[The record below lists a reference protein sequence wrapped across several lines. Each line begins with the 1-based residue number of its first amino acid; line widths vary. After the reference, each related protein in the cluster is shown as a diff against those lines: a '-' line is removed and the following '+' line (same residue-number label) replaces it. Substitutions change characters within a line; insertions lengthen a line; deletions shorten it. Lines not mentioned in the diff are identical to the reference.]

1 MARRWSVRP
10 RLTPDVARAA
20 LRDPDLRNVQLSW
33 LLGNAGKW
41 GYLVLNLVFAYEA
54 GGPAGAGL
62 VGLAAF
68 VPSTVAAPLAGLA
81 SNGRPERVL
90 AIVAATRTLV
100 VALTVGLVAF
110 DGPLLVL
117 LVLVGLESA
126 ARSMG
131 RPMHMALLPLLAR
144 TPAELVA
151 ANAASSAAEGLGVF
165 AGPAIAGLLLG
176 ATGLIGGHLSV
187 LVVYAL
193 AVVTIARLRVP
204 ATRLAGRPRDLRSQL
219 ALGGRAVITLP
230 AVRWLVVVIAAQT
243 LVRGVLVVMTVV
255 AAIELFGMGEA
266 GTGILNAAFGAGGLV
281 GAIAAMALAGR
292 TRLAPW
298 VNLSLAGWG
307 APIAIMGWLGDPVV
321 AIAMMA
327 LIGASN
333 ATLDVST
340 FTLLQ
345 RTSPNAARVGVLG
358 IVDSVANGGQA
369 IGGALAPLLLGAVGP
384 AGTLVVA
391 GLSLPAMAVLTWF
404 GVRSADDA
412 ATVDPERLALIRADP
427 LFAPLSMA
435 IVEQLAGELESTAF
449 EDGAW
454 LMREGESGDRYYLIA
469 SGRVRVTRE
478 GNPMRELGRGEGVG
492 EIALLR
498 DVPRTASVR
507 AVGPVETLALERGA
521 FLAAVTGTPAS
532 RVAAD
537 AVIDERLAPPVLH

>member
-20 LRDPDLRNVQLSW
+20 LRDPDLRNLQLSW

-54 GGPAGAGL
+54 AGPAGAGL

-81 SNGRPERVL
+81 SNSRPERIL
-90 AIVAATRTLV
+90 AIVGGTRTLF
-100 VALTVGLVAF
+100 VALTVALVAL
-110 DGPLLVL
+110 DGPLLGL
-117 LVLVGLESA
+117 LLLVGLESA
-126 ARSMG
+126 ARAMG
-131 RPMHMALLPLLAR
+131 RPMHMAMLPLLAR

-176 ATGLIGGHLSV
+176 ATGLAGGHLGV

-204 ATRLAGRPRDLRSQL
+204 PTQPTGRPRDLRSQL
-219 ALGGRAVITLP
+219 ALGARAVVTLP

-281 GAIAAMALAGR
+281 GAIAAIALAGR
-292 TRLAPW
+292 ARLAPW

-307 APIAIMGWLGDPVV
+307 APIAVMGWLGDPAV

-333 ATLDVST
+333 AALDVSA
-340 FTLLQ
+340 FTLFQ
-345 RTSPNAARVGVLG
+345 RTTPNAARVGVLG

-369 IGGALAPLLLGAVGP
+369 IGGALAPVLLGAVGP
-384 AGTLVVA
+384 AGTLVLA
-391 GLSLPAMAVLTWF
+391 GLSLPAVAAVTWF
-404 GVRSADDA
+404 GVRTADDA
-412 ATVDPERLALIRADP
+412 ATVDPERLALIRVDP

-435 IVEQLAGELESTAF
+435 IVEQLASGLEPAAF

-454 LMREGESGDRYYLIA
+454 LMREGERGDRYYLIA
-469 SGRVRVTRE
+469 SGRVSVTRE
-478 GNPMRELGRGEGVG
+478 GHPMRELGRGEGVG

-532 RVAAD
+532 LVAAD

>member
-90 AIVAATRTLV
+90 AIVAATRTLF

>member
-1 MARRWSVRP
+1 VSRRWSVRP

-20 LRDPDLRNVQLSW
+20 LRDPDLRSLQLSW

-54 GGPAGAGL
+54 AGPAGAGL

-90 AIVAATRTLV
+90 AVVAATRTLF
-100 VALTVGLVAF
+100 VALTVALVAF
-110 DGPLLVL
+110 DGPLLGL

-126 ARSMG
+126 ARAMG
-131 RPMHMALLPLLAR
+131 RPMHMAMLPLLAR

-176 ATGLIGGHLSV
+176 AAGLAGGHLSV
-187 LVVYAL
+187 LAIYAL
-193 AVVTIARLRVP
+193 AVVTIARVRVP
-204 ATRLAGRPRDLRSQL
+204 PTEPTGRPRDLRFQL
-219 ALGGRAVITLP
+219 ALGARAVATLP
-230 AVRWLVVVIAAQT
+230 AVRWLAVVIAAQT

-281 GAIAAMALAGR
+281 GAIAAIALAGR

-298 VNLSLAGWG
+298 VSLSLAGWG
-307 APIAIMGWLGDPVV
+307 APIAVMGWLGDPAV

-333 ATLDVST
+333 AALDVSA

-345 RTSPNAARVGVLG
+345 RTTPNAARVGVLG

-369 IGGALAPLLLGAVGP
+369 IGGALAPFLLGAVGP
-384 AGTLVVA
+384 AGTLILA
-391 GLSLPAMAVLTWF
+391 GLSLPAVAVATWF
-404 GVRSADDA
+404 GVRTADDA

-435 IVEQLAGELESTAF
+435 IVEQLASGLEPAAF

-454 LMREGESGDRYYLIA
+454 LMREGERGDRYYLIA
-469 SGRVRVTRE
+469 SGRVRVTRD
-478 GNPMRELGRGEGVG
+478 GQPMRELGRGAGVG

-532 RVAAD
+532 LVAAD